1 MPSGAMVRIKKG
13 EGKGGFDSM
22 PVPLALGSGNGNGTA
37 VRDVVSGKLN
47 STKWRV
53 LGFRARYQ
61 WWQSTPLWKI
71 LVQYM
76 TRDLNGAS
84 QE

>member
-37 VRDVVSGKLN
+37 VGDAVSGKLN
-47 STKWRV
+47 ST
-53 LGFRARYQ
+53 
-61 WWQSTPLWKI
+61 
-71 LVQYM
+71 
-76 TRDLNGAS
+76 N
-84 QE
+84 